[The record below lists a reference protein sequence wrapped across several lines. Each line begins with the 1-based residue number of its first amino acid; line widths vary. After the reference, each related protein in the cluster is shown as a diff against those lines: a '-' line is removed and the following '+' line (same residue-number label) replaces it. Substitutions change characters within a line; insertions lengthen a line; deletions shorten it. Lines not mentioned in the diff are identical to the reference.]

1 MMKVKVNREKL
12 DLAMAKNCFSAEQLS
27 TLTGVSTVTIARI
40 KNGCQKGRPKTIG
53 KLAKALNVKVEELIE
68 D

>member
-1 MMKVKVNREKL
+1 MRIDKKKF
-12 DLAMAKNCFSAEQLS
+12 DLAMAENCFSAKRLS
-27 TLTGVSTVTIARI
+27 SITGISTVTITKI
-40 KNGCQKGRPKTIG
+40 KNGSQKARPQTIG

>member
-1 MMKVKVNREKL
+1 MKIDEKKL
-12 DLAMAKNCFSAEQLS
+12 NLAMAENCFSTEQLS
-27 TLTGVSTVTIARI
+27 QIAGVSSVTITRI
-40 KNGCQKGRPKTIG
+40 KNGSQKARPATIG